1 MTNVAVGVEVVLP
14 TPEAPVNAVGLE
26 QEVVE
31 VVPYCLSSEYGYQ
44 ATRARYGIE
53 LTMLSLLTGFSVGK
67 TTIGQLAE
75 NPLRMRSLVLESSG
89 EPDPFLSLVPRRYG
103 SSEVLTAAADCLLA
117 RAASA
122 LLPLAG
128 FEYDAA
134 RLYAKALRRLQEAI
148 RDARVASGSDVLCA
162 VQLLTLHELLDT
174 SRSEAWSHHVSGSV
188 RIMKHRSPKPFQ
200 NEYEKALFQNHVGAV
215 VSEALHSNSHCYLAE
230 PSWTS
235 LYESLIEKSDDLGE
249 RHELVINARKLIF
262 PLPGLWHD
270 ISMALRSSDATERE
284 VVSELESRCRGL
296 QAAYFGWLESYRE
309 HCIVKALSMPTEQE
323 IHIRREV
330 LGQALESLL
339 IVDLLLATV
348 SISLSMTEHEIE
360 ALASRIMEL
369 QKQPG
374 PRHSWLFTG
383 QEIGVAQVAIATKG
397 LFASD
402 LSDLTPQEKA
412 MERRKRYTVWSGLL
426 RGC

>member
-1 MTNVAVGVEVVLP
+1 MPKKKPPLL
-14 TPEAPVNAVGLE
+14 PVNDGF
-26 QEVVE
+26 QFVVSNGPS
-31 VVPYCLSSEYGYQ
+31 VPS
-44 ATRARYGIE
+44 
-53 LTMLSLLTGFSVGK
+53 
-67 TTIGQLAE
+67 
-75 NPLRMRSLVLESSG
+75 
-89 EPDPFLSLVPRRYG
+89 DP
-103 SSEVLTAAADCLLA
+103 
-117 RAASA
+117 
-122 LLPLAG
+122 
-128 FEYDAA
+128 
-134 RLYAKALRRLQEAI
+134 
-148 RDARVASGSDVLCA
+148 
-162 VQLLTLHELLDT
+162 ELLDT
-174 SRSEAWSHHVSGSV
+174 SRSEAWSHHVSSSV

-200 NEYEKALFQNHVGAV
+200 NEYEKASFQNHVGAV

-284 VVSELESRCRGL
+284 VVSEFESRCRGL

-309 HCIVKALSMPTEQE
+309 HCIVKASSMPTEQE

-339 IVDLLLATV
+339 IVDLLLATE
-348 SISLSMTEHEIE
+348 IS
-360 ALASRIMEL
+360 
-369 QKQPG
+369 
-374 PRHSWLFTG
+374 
-383 QEIGVAQVAIATKG
+383 VAQVAIATKG

-402 LSDLTPQEKA
+402 ISDLTPQEKPTE
-412 MERRKRYTVWSGLL
+412 MRKRYTVWSGLL